1 METAMVLEHEPLA
14 PLSAIAA
21 PQGQAPTLTLSS
33 YGGKITREQLS
44 RVPTPSATE
53 THKPIPHIEVVEK
66 LVEAL
71 SFRQIGVVREEYA
84 VSADGMK
91 MFGVMDLTSGFQ
103 DCRFA
108 IGLRN
113 SHDKSFRLS
122 CTVGLRVFV
131 CENLAFHGEYTPVL
145 AKHSKNFLLEDSLAV
160 GVDRMQ
166 RNFGPLKRQVE
177 EWQALQLSEASA
189 KLLIYQ
195 AFIED
200 EGGFPKHLARRV
212 HDLYFEPV
220 HEEFQPRTMW
230 SLSNAFTS
238 AFKELEPIP
247 QYKATARLAGF
258 LQSVRPL

>member
-1 METAMVLEHEPLA
+1 METAAVLEQSEPPAA
-14 PLSAIAA
+14 PAIAA
-21 PQGQAPTLTLSS
+21 PPDQAPIMTLSS

-44 RVPTPSATE
+44 RVPTPCATA
-53 THKPIPHIEVVEK
+53 THKPIPHIQVVEK
-66 LVEAL
+66 LIEAL
-71 SFRQIGVVREEYA
+71 SFRQIGVVQEEYA
-84 VSADGMK
+84 VSSDGMK

-103 DCRFA
+103 GCRFA

-160 GVDRMQ
+160 GVDRIQ
-166 RNFGPLKRQVE
+166 RNFGPVKQQVE
-177 EWQALQLSEASA
+177 RSQTTQLADASA

-200 EGGFPKHLARRV
+200 ETGFPKHLARRV
-212 HDLYFEPV
+212 HDLYFQPM

-258 LQSVRPL
+258 LQSARIS

>member
-1 METAMVLEHEPLA
+1 MQATTVVEQQPLA
-14 PLSAIAA
+14 PVPVMSAVTEPA
-21 PQGQAPTLTLSS
+21 PIMTLSS
-33 YGGKITREQLS
+33 YGGKLTREQLS
-44 RVPTPSATE
+44 RVPTPEATA
-53 THKPIPHIEVVEK
+53 THKPIPHIQVVEK
-66 LVEAL
+66 LIEAL
-71 SFRQIGVVREEYA
+71 GFRQIGVVREEYA
-84 VSADGMK
+84 VSRDGMR

-103 DCRFA
+103 GCRFA

-131 CENLAFHGEYTPVL
+131 CENLAFQGEYTPVL

-177 EWQALQLSEASA
+177 EWQAMQLSNASA

-200 EGGFPKHLARRV
+200 EAGFSKHLARRV
-212 HDLYFEPV
+212 HELYFQPI

-238 AFKELEPIP
+238 AFKELDPIP

-258 LQSVRPL
+258 LQSVSLS

>member
-1 METAMVLEHEPLA
+1 MQKILIIGYLGRDPELKY
-14 PLSAIAA
+14 S
-21 PQGQAPTLTLSS
+21 PQGAVVAQFSIAS
-33 YGGKITREQLS
+33 TRL
-44 RVPTPSATE
+44 
-53 THKPIPHIEVVEK
+53 
-66 LVEAL
+66 LEAL

-103 DCRFA
+103 GCRFA

-160 GVDRMQ
+160 GVDRIQ

-177 EWQALQLSEASA
+177 QWQSIQLLDSSA
-189 KLLIYQ
+189 KLLIYR

-200 EGGFPKHLARRV
+200 EAGFPKHLARRV
-212 HDLYFEPV
+212 RSV
-220 HEEFQPRTMW
+220 
-230 SLSNAFTS
+230 LSTS
-238 AFKELEPIP
+238 P
-247 QYKATARLAGF
+247 
-258 LQSVRPL
+258 

>member
-1 METAMVLEHEPLA
+1 METATVIEQTALA
-14 PLSAIAA
+14 PAPALVDAPEPA
-21 PQGQAPTLTLSS
+21 PQMTLSS
-33 YGGKITREQLS
+33 YGGKLTREQLS
-44 RVPTPSATE
+44 RVHTPGGTA

-66 LVEAL
+66 LLEAL

-84 VSADGMK
+84 VSANGMK
-91 MFGVMDLTSGFQ
+91 MFGVLDLTTGFPG
-103 DCRFA
+103 CRFA

-145 AKHSKNFLLEDSLAV
+145 AKHSKNFLLEDSFAV

-177 EWQALQLSEASA
+177 QWQSSQLTDSSA

-200 EGGFPKHLARRV
+200 EAWFPKHLARRI
-212 HDLYFEPV
+212 HELYFQPI
-220 HEEFQPRTMW
+220 HEEFQARTMW

-238 AFKELEPIP
+238 AFKELDPIP

-258 LQSVRPL
+258 LQSARPL